1 MLPNLVYKTK
11 CEESSDVI
19 RMMGILINNVEKE
32 NQVMKLE
39 EFSGTMPRTGA
50 QAVSKSMADA
60 EGRWQISTSRW

>member
-11 CEESSDVI
+11 GEESSDVI
-19 RMMGILINNVEKE
+19 RMIDILINDIEKE
-32 NQVMKLE
+32 NPVMKLE

-50 QAVSKSMADA
+50 QADSKSMADA